1 MHEDFHEELRIIG
14 TRIAAFRKMR
24 NMTQTEL
31 ADKLNI
37 NKNYLSHIENASAGK
52 TVSLPM
58 LIRISR
64 ALDVE
69 LALLTDVDDL
79 HKFDFKNYLNDMRQ
93 TFEEMKKLNADLDK
107 MLEQLE
113 QADNISSDSDD
124 Y

>member
-1 MHEDFHEELRIIG
+1 MNEDFHEELRIIG
-14 TRIAAFRKMR
+14 MRIAAFRKMR
-24 NMTQTEL
+24 NMTQTAL
-31 ADKLNI
+31 ADRLNI

-64 ALDVE
+64 ALNVE

-79 HKFDFKNYLNDMRQ
+79 HKVDFKNYLSDMRQ
-93 TFEEMKKLNADLDK
+93 TFEEMKKLNDDLDK

-113 QADNISSDSDD
+113 QGDKFSSDED
-124 Y
+124 